1 MKFGILAASALV
13 GVLSFTSASW
23 AQGDGNAV
31 LEMSRTPQAGVI
43 SGASSRIAVSDRAP
57 TLEGLRP
64 AAGMFPQQPTGPVRG
79 ITGAASRGPSEGSDI
94 RSGLRRE

>member
-1 MKFGILAASALV
+1 MKFGVLAASALV
-13 GVLSFTSASW
+13 GIASLVPTAW
-23 AQGDGNAV
+23 AQSGGNAM

-43 SGASSRIAVSDRAP
+43 SGASNRIAVSDRAP

-64 AAGMFPQQPTGPVRG
+64 TAGMFPQQPTGPVRG

>member
-1 MKFGILAASALV
+1 MKFGVLAASALV
-13 GVLSFTSASW
+13 GIASLAPASW
-23 AQGDGNAV
+23 AQSGDAM

-64 AAGMFPQQPTGPVRG
+64 SAGMFPQQPTGPVRG

>member
-1 MKFGILAASALV
+1 MKFAVLAASALV
-13 GVLSFTSASW
+13 GIVSLAPASW
-23 AQGDGNAV
+23 AQGDGSAM
-31 LEMSRTPQAGVI
+31 LETSRTPQAGAM

-57 TLEGLRP
+57 TLEGVRP

-94 RSGLRRE
+94 RSGLRRD